1 MAASLSPGEY
11 FVGAAT
17 TVAIVGSL
25 GWGAHRLCSGL
36 LPGWRGIPSR
46 LAELVVFLAA
56 LLAAALAV
64 GSFGWLTRGWV
75 TLACVLVGLGIGLV
89 GTRLRLAPLSVE
101 PSPPVRREHA
111 IVAVAG
117 VALVSAQW
125 VSHTVA
131 TWGTGMTEGDT
142 LWYHGS
148 FAARLVQL
156 GRVDVL
162 PGVGPEAQR
171 FFPINTQLLHAVAFL
186 PFGRDLLSPVVN
198 LLFFLIALLAAWCI
212 GRRRGLGPLCVL
224 GAELVLGLPTIAGTQ
239 PGQAT
244 NDVACAALLLAGVAL
259 VLEGRTYAAPAALA
273 AVAGGLGVGTKLTV
287 GLAVGLLVLGVVVF
301 ALRDR
306 RPWTAVIACVA
317 LLLSSAYW
325 FARNWALLGTPLP
338 WAHISIG
345 PIQLH
350 QTAQLPKHSAIA
362 NYLTDG
368 HVINHVWI
376 PGLFDTLGP
385 LWPVVGVGIVA
396 GLVVTIAPRRTRF
409 ERLAGLVACAA
420 AFEFLV
426 TPYVMEFGGGLFVA
440 TVRYGAPIFLL
451 GMTLMPLGVCAD
463 RWSSVWLRVLWIAM
477 AAIMIVNALRPMR
490 ARLAPWAT
498 QDLGLALLVG
508 FVVLG
513 IGTAVVLHT
522 GTPRW
527 SGRAL
532 AIVAIGALVVVA
544 GLGWFVQRHYLSRR
558 YVTAGIDLDAV
569 DAHLQRGGFRR
580 VLVVGTIQYY
590 PLFGADFS
598 NQLIV
603 PKEPRHG
610 APLERCEAW
619 RRTLNKAHAQYLV
632 YGPRGGLDVT
642 PREWALSDPALHR
655 VVVEPNG
662 GALYRIDGPLDPAGC
677 KDVVGAT

>member
-1 MAASLSPGEY
+1 
-11 FVGAAT
+11 
-17 TVAIVGSL
+17 
-25 GWGAHRLCSGL
+25 
-36 LPGWRGIPSR
+36 
-46 LAELVVFLAA
+46 VFLAA
-56 LLAAALAV
+56 LLGAALIV

-75 TLACVLVGLGIGLV
+75 TLACVLVGLGMGLL
-89 GTRLRLAPLSVE
+89 GTRLRLTPIPLE

-111 IVAVAG
+111 IVAVCG

-125 VSHTVA
+125 ISHTVA
-131 TWGTGMTEGDT
+131 TWGVGMTEGDT

-156 GRVDVL
+156 ERVDVL

-186 PFGRDLLSPVVN
+186 PFGRDLLSPAVN
-198 LLFFLIALLAAWCI
+198 LLFFVIALLAAWCI
-212 GRRRGLGPLCVL
+212 GRTRGLGPLCVL
-224 GAELVLGLPTIAGTQ
+224 GAALVLGLPTIAGTQ

-259 VLEGRTYAAPAALA
+259 VIEGSTYAAPAAIA
-273 AVAGGLGVGTKLTV
+273 AIAGGLGVGTKLTV

-306 RPWTAVIACVA
+306 RPWTALIACVA
-317 LLLSSAYW
+317 LLGSSVYW

-345 PIQLH
+345 PLH
-350 QTAQLPKHSAIA
+350 LDETAQLPKKSAIA

-385 LWPVVGVGIVA
+385 LWPVVLLGIVA
-396 GLVVTIAPRRTRF
+396 GLVVTIAPRRTRL

-426 TPYVMEFGGGLFVA
+426 TPYVMEFGGGLFTA

-451 GMTLMPLGVCAD
+451 GITLMPLGVCAE
-463 RWSSVWLRVLWIAM
+463 RWTSLWTRALWVVM
-477 AAIMIVNALRPMR
+477 AAIMIVNALRPLR

-498 QDLGLALLVG
+498 QDLGVALLVG
-508 FVVLG
+508 FVVLAA
-513 IGTAVVLHT
+513 GTALVL
-522 GTPRW
+522 GMVTPRW
-527 SGRAL
+527 SWRAL
-532 AIVAIGALVVVA
+532 AVVAVGALVIVA

-558 YVTAGIDLDAV
+558 YVDAGIDLDAV
-569 DAHLQRGGFRR
+569 DAHLQRGGFGR

-590 PLFGADFS
+590 PLFGADFG
-598 NQLIV
+598 NELIV

-610 APLERCEAW
+610 TPLERCKEW
-619 RRTLNKAHAQYLV
+619 RRTLTKANADYLV
-632 YGPRGGLDVT
+632 YGPRGGLDIT
-642 PREWALSDPALHR
+642 PRSWALTDPALR
-655 VVVEPNG
+655 PVVVERNG
-662 GALYRIDGPLDPAGC
+662 GALYRIEGPLDPAGC
-677 KDVVGAT
+677 KDAVGAL